1 MKPLISKVDK
11 LDMVLLGIQT
21 QSSFQYW
28 LRLYHERHWAVL
40 GTKDTGSVEAATHC
54 HLLPSVIT
62 SSALHLEVCISVKVY
77 FLFSSI
83 WLLFLLTLREGA
95 KTPEI

>member
-1 MKPLISKVDK
+1 MKPLISKKVDK

-54 HLLPSVIT
+54 HLLCPASSA
-62 SSALHLEVCISVKVY
+62 SSALHLGSV
-77 FLFSSI
+77 FL
-83 WLLFLLTLREGA
+83 
-95 KTPEI
+95 